1 MKNKNLKVLHII
13 TRFIPGGADENTL
26 FTIKG
31 LQKHNCKVDLLVG
44 GESDFSYLNNIKNIN
59 LIITKELKRNIEPF
73 NDLLAFFK
81 IFRIIKTNHYDIVHT
96 HTAKAGILGRLAAK
110 LAKTPIVI
118 HTLHGVTFHDFLHP
132 LTKNFYVL
140 LEKLAG
146 CFTDVF
152 ITVGED
158 LKRKYI
164 AKNIAKSNKFI
175 TIRSGIELGKFVH
188 YSQLPEEYRLKERE
202 KLGISQSDVVIGTAS
217 RLEPRKGH
225 LYLLKAAGEIVKKF
239 PNTRFLILGDGYYK
253 EKLEQEVK
261 NLNLTNNVMFL
272 GFRWDIYK
280 IFPLFDIF
288 VLTSL
293 WEGLPR
299 VLVQAAAAGKPI
311 VTFNVEG
318 AWEIVKEGINGFIV
332 PPKDVKALTERL
344 SFLIGNLSQAKYMGI
359 RGKEF
364 VTDSWDKDVMVE
376 KILALYEDLINVK
389 RPYFIN

>member
-1 MKNKNLKVLHII
+1 MPNPKVLHII
-13 TRFIPGGADENTL
+13 TRFVPGGADENTL
-26 FTIKG
+26 LTIKG
-31 LQKHNCKVDLLVG
+31 LQKHKYEVDFLVG
-44 GESDFSYLNNIKNIN
+44 GESDFSYLSKIKNIN
-59 LIITKELKRNIEPF
+59 FIIIKELKRNTKPF
-73 NDLLAFFK
+73 DDLLAFFK
-81 IFRIIKTNHYDIVHT
+81 IFRIIKINRYDIVHT
-96 HTAKAGILGRLAAK
+96 HTAKAGILGRLAAR
-110 LAKTPIVI
+110 LARTPIII

-140 LEKLAG
+140 LEKIAG

-175 TIRSGIELGKFVH
+175 TIRSGIELDKFVY
-188 YSQLPEEYRLKERE
+188 YSQLSEEYRLREKER
-202 KLGISQSDVVIGTAS
+202 LGISKSDVVIGTAS

-225 LYLLKAAGEIVKKF
+225 LYLLKAAEEIVKKF
-239 PNTRFLILGDGYYK
+239 PNTKFLILGDGYYK
-253 EKLEQEVK
+253 CRLEQEVK
-261 NLNLTNNVMFL
+261 NLDLTDNVFFL
-272 GFRWDIYK
+272 GFRQDIHK

-318 AWEIVKEGINGFIV
+318 AREVVKEGVNGFIV
-332 PPKDVKALTERL
+332 PLKNVKVLIERL
-344 SFLIGNLSQAKYMGI
+344 SFLIGDLSQAKHMGM
-359 RGKEF
+359 RGREF
-364 VTDSWDKDVMVE
+364 ITDSWDKDAMVE
-376 KILALYEDLINVK
+376 KTLALYENLINN
-389 RPYFIN
+389 RCS